1 MDEVHLD
8 EPDDDVGGVDK
19 VDHDD
24 GVDDD
29 DDGVYEDDNGNA
41 VPYFIVC
48 LYFLVSS
55 LMSHASFGQD
65 LI

>member
-8 EPDDDVGGVDK
+8 EPDDDVSGVDE

-29 DDGVYEDDNGNA
+29 DGGVYEDDNGNA
-41 VPYFIVC
+41 V
-48 LYFLVSS
+48 LYYY
-55 LMSHASFGQD
+55 
-65 LI
+65 